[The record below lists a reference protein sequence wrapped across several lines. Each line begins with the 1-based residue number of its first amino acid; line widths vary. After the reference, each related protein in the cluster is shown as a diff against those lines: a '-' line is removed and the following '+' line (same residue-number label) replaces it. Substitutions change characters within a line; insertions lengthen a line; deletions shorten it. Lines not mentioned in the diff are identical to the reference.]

1 MIATALAFIVVAQQA
16 GDTVLA
22 IYPED
27 PTTWTLDYPVR
38 IEPYVSE
45 YYNCLRGGSYAIG
58 NDVSFGSQYEKDIP
72 RCAKKAQSLEAEA
85 NSVLAASGGADATPP
100 SEVAYIFDRAR
111 RIHIARGKSLD
122 LSVRTRLANSSG
134 YSLDGSCA
142 AGVQT
147 LIDQRASYMQAEEL
161 RIEALVGKSDQTPE
175 EQAALARYRDQ
186 LNRYNE
192 LITLERSECAA
203 ANEREAQ
210 QKSLESA
217 QQTNAQD

>member
-16 GDTVLA
+16 GSTITAVYAEEPEFSLVYPDA
-22 IYPED
+22 IAPQ
-27 PTTWTLDYPVR
+27 
-38 IEPYVSE
+38 IEA
-45 YYNCLRGGSYAIG
+45 YYNCLRSGSYVIG
-58 NDVSFGSQYEKDIP
+58 NDEAFEAQHRKDIP
-72 RCAKKAQSLEAEA
+72 RCNAKAQKLEAEA
-85 NSVLAASGGADATPP
+85 NASLKSGGLDEAIPP
-100 SEVAYIFDRAR
+100 SEVAEFFETVRQTHISRGAGLDRR
-111 RIHIARGKSLD
+111 VTLT
-122 LSVRTRLANSSG
+122 VANSAG

-203 ANEREAQ
+203 ANDREAQ

>member
-1 MIATALAFIVVAQQA
+1 MIATALAFVVVAQQA

-58 NDVSFGSQYEKDIP
+58 NDISFGSQYENIP
-72 RCAKKAQSLEAEA
+72 RCAKKAVALEAEA
-85 NSVLAASGGADATPP
+85 NAALAASGGAEATPP

-122 LSVRTRLANSSG
+122 LSVRTRLANSAG